1 MSDVMPQEA
10 PVRTSHV
17 KLAQVG
23 DYSVSNWGDQLY
35 PGVTGHLLRRI
46 GLEADVEHFA
56 PLAGT
61 TLAGEP
67 IRPLREIRRADAT
80 AVLVGG
86 GDLIRFD
93 TTTVALDHMAVP
105 EAQRHGRLL
114 RLRAE
119 LFARRHFLAG
129 PGVWLPQEDWVP
141 GAPTVLVSVGAR
153 RMTHDARA
161 RSVVSRVRG
170 VWVRTSHAARQFE
183 AAGVGAERIV
193 RAPDMI
199 FAHPALSDPDGA
211 AERGRQIVRARLDVD
226 EPLVVFHAAAFHG
239 WPEARVEAALRSLA
253 GLPVAVLSL
262 GAYSGE
268 DRALAGA
275 AERAGV
281 GALIGLEADEIIC
294 VLAAA
299 GVVFTTSMHAAI
311 VAGSFGTPVL
321 TPGVAKTAEAFAAC
335 PVPPRV
341 EGVSDEDLAETVR
354 ARRGERLAH
363 DPTPN
368 AAAAEKAM
376 TSILAMAGVL

>member
-1 MSDVMPQEA
+1 MLSAEP
-10 PVRTSHV
+10 PVRTAAV
-17 KLAQVG
+17 RLAQVG

-35 PGVTGHLLRRI
+35 PGVTGHLLSRI
-46 GLEADVEHFA
+46 GLQADVEHFA

-61 TLAGEP
+61 TLSGEP
-67 IRPLREIRRADAT
+67 IRPLRQIRHADAA

-86 GDLIRFD
+86 GDLVRFD
-93 TTTVALDHMAVP
+93 TTTVALDHMAIP
-105 EAQRHGRLL
+105 QAQRHGRLL

-119 LFARRHFLAG
+119 WFARRHFLAG
-129 PGVWLPQEDWVP
+129 PGVWLPHDDWVP

-153 RMTHDARA
+153 RMAHNAQARA
-161 RSVVSRVRG
+161 AVSRVKG
-170 VWVRTSHAARQFE
+170 VWVRTSHAAQQFE
-183 AAGVGAERIV
+183 AAGVDPGRV
-193 RAPDMI
+193 VLAPDMI
-199 FAHPALSDPDGA
+199 FAHPALANQEGA
-211 AERGRQIVRARLDVD
+211 ARRGREIVRNRLGVE

-268 DRALAGA
+268 DRALAA
-275 AERAGV
+275 AAHRTGTH
-281 GALIGLEADEIIC
+281 ALIGLEASEIIC

-341 EGVSDEDLAETVR
+341 EGVSDEDLAATVR
-354 ARRGERLAH
+354 ARRGERIRH
-363 DPTPN
+363 DPAPN
-368 AAAAEKAM
+368 AAAATEAM
-376 TSILAMAGVL
+376 TSVLGLAGVL

>member
-1 MSDVMPQEA
+1 MRTQS
-10 PVRTSHV
+10 VR
-17 KLAQVG
+17 LAQVG

-35 PGVTGHLLRRI
+35 PGVTGHLLHRI
-46 GLEADVEHFA
+46 GLQAHVDHFA
-56 PLAGT
+56 PLTGT

-67 IRPLREIRRADAT
+67 IRPLREIRQSGAA

-86 GDLIRFD
+86 GDLVRFD

-105 EAQRHGRLL
+105 QEQRHGRLL
-114 RLRAE
+114 RLRAA

-129 PGVWLPQEDWVP
+129 PGVWLPRDDWVP

-153 RMTHDARA
+153 RMAHDVQARA
-161 RSVVSRVRG
+161 AVSRAAA
-170 VWVRTSHAARQFE
+170 VWVRTSHAASQFE
-183 AAGVGAERIV
+183 AAGVDPDRIV
-193 RAPDMI
+193 LAPDMI
-199 FAHPALSDPDGA
+199 FAHPALSDPDAA
-211 AERGRQIVRARLDVD
+211 AERGRRVVHDRLGVD

-268 DRALAGA
+268 DRSLAAA
-275 AERAGV
+275 AERADV
-281 GALIGLEADEIIC
+281 GALIGLDADEIIS

-335 PVPPRV
+335 PVPPRI
-341 EGVSDEDLAETVR
+341 EGVSDEGLAETVR
-354 ARRGERLAH
+354 RRRGQRVPH
-363 DPTPN
+363 DPAPN
-368 AAAAEKAM
+368 AAAAAAALSA
-376 TSILAMAGVL
+376 TLTLAGVL

>member
-1 MSDVMPQEA
+1 MSDVLSEEA
-10 PVRTSHV
+10 PVRTSPM

-35 PGVTGHLLRRI
+35 PGVTAHLLRRI
-46 GLEADVEHFA
+46 GLEADIEHFA

-61 TLAGEP
+61 TLDGEP
-67 IRPLREIRRADAT
+67 IRTLREIRRTEAT

-86 GDLIRFD
+86 GDLVRFD

-105 EAQRHGRLL
+105 EAQRHGHLL
-114 RLRAE
+114 RLRAK

-129 PGVWLPQEDWVP
+129 PGVWLPEEDWVP
-141 GAPTVLVSVGAR
+141 GAATVLVSVGAR
-153 RMTHDARA
+153 RMAHDARA
-161 RSVVSRVRG
+161 RAAVSRVKG
-170 VWVRTSHAARQFE
+170 VWVRTAHAAQQFE
-183 AAGVGAERIV
+183 AAGVDGERIV
-193 RAPDMI
+193 LAPDMI

-211 AERGRQIVRARLDVD
+211 AERGRQIVRDRLGVD

-239 WPEARVEAALRSLA
+239 WPEARVEAALHSLA

-268 DRALAGA
+268 DRALAA
-275 AERAGV
+275 AAQRV
-281 GALIGLEADEIIC
+281 GTHALIGLDADEIVC

-341 EGVSDEDLAETVR
+341 EGVGDADLAAMVR
-354 ARRGERLAH
+354 ARRNERVPH
-363 DPTPN
+363 DPAPN
-368 AAAAEKAM
+368 AAAAADALSS
-376 TSILAMAGVL
+376 TLTLAGVL

>member
-1 MSDVMPQEA
+1 MLSEET
-10 PVRTSHV
+10 PVRTSPV
-17 KLAQVG
+17 RLAQVG

-35 PGVTGHLLRRI
+35 PGVTADLLRRI
-46 GLEADVEHFA
+46 GLLSEITHFA

-67 IRPLREIRRADAT
+67 IRPLREIRRSDAA

-86 GDLIRFD
+86 GDLVRFD
-93 TTTVALDHMAVP
+93 TTTVALDHMAIP
-105 EAQRHGRLL
+105 EAERHGRLL
-114 RLRAE
+114 RLRAAW
-119 LFARRHFLAG
+119 FARRHFLAG
-129 PGVWLPQEDWVP
+129 PGVWLPEDDWVR

-153 RMTHDARA
+153 RMAHDARA
-161 RSVVSRVRG
+161 RAVVARLRG
-170 VWVRTSHAARQFE
+170 VWVRTSHAAQQFQ
-183 AAGVGAERIV
+183 AAGVDATRIV
-193 RAPDMI
+193 LAPDMV
-199 FAHPALSDPDGA
+199 FAHPALSDLNGA
-211 AERGRQIVRARLDVD
+211 ASRGREVIRRRLGVD
-226 EPLVVFHAAAFHG
+226 EPLVIFHAAGFHG
-239 WPEARVEAALRSLA
+239 WPEARIEAALRSLA

-268 DRALAGA
+268 DRALAA
-275 AERAGV
+275 AAQRTGV
-281 GALIGLEADEIIC
+281 DALIGLDADEIVS
-294 VLAAA
+294 VLAGA

-354 ARRGERLAH
+354 ARCGERVSH

-368 AAAAEKAM
+368 ARAATTAM
-376 TSILAMAGVL
+376 TSILTMAGVL